1 MSNMGDRIRFLRER
15 AGMTQEELGE
25 KLGIKKSAV
34 AKYEN
39 GRVENIKR
47 SSLKVMALVLG
58 VSPCYL
64 MFGDEGEDEGKEK
77 GPALKNGPEVEELIR
92 RFDDLPDDARQ
103 TVLSLVRTLS
113 EYQRRD
119 EGSRE

>member
-64 MFGDEGEDEGKEK
+64 MFGDEGEDEEK

-103 TVLSLVRTLS
+103 TGLSLVRTLS